1 MLKNK
6 IVALGNPFLDVTAP
20 YEKVKELLG
29 GIDPYG
35 YFGATKGSSD
45 VSDKIWNFFME
56 TKIERE
62 YPMSP
67 GCTSANASYLI
78 ANLNEIEEK
87 DSQVVY
93 IGAMH
98 DGHVLAYRFIHGTR
112 NDGFPRSVTP
122 LFINDTDQGPTCALV
137 IIDNGERTFIK
148 TPPVDIT
155 IADLTGKYWFKDRTE
170 LRAPIDEIREAQILL
185 LNGYDVMSKQESSK
199 YAVREANKA
208 GGFVVLD
215 VANYGLFSQSMLTF
229 CDEGLR
235 YGMVVASGKI
245 DLADIEKFFR
255 KGTDIFINTLGEEG
269 SVIYTK
275 DMAPVSIPMVRSLR
289 PFQNQNGAGDA
300 YIGKF
305 LHSLMPYLKDDGL
318 NDLLHDSSML
328 HQIGLS
334 SSFWAGQVCGYEAA
348 RIPIH
353 EISKNYVAWQNTR

>member
-20 YEKVKELLG
+20 YDVVRELLG
-29 GIDPYG
+29 DIDPYE

-45 VSDKIWNFFME
+45 VSEKIWDFFMK

-87 DSQVVY
+87 DSEVVY

-98 DGHVLAYRFIHGTR
+98 DGHVLGYRFIHGTR
-112 NDGFPRSVTP
+112 DDGFPKGVTP

-148 TPPVDIT
+148 TPPVDIS
-155 IADLTGKYWFKDRTE
+155 IADLTKEYWFRERTIR
-170 LRAPIDEIREAQILL
+170 RAPIDEIREARILL
-185 LNGYDVMSKQESSK
+185 LNGYDVMSKQDSSK
-199 YAVREANKA
+199 FAIKEANKA

-215 VANYGLFSQSMLTF
+215 VANYGLFSRSMLDF

-235 YGMVVASGKI
+235 YEMVVASGKI
-245 DLADIEKFFR
+245 DSADIGKFFR
-255 KGTDIFINTLGEEG
+255 KGTEIFINTLGEEG
-269 SVIYTK
+269 SVIYTRQL
-275 DMAPVSIPMVRSLR
+275 DPIGIPMVRSIR
-289 PFQNQNGAGDA
+289 PFKNQNGAGDA

-305 LHSLMPYLKDDGL
+305 LHSLMPYLRDDGL
-318 NDLLHDSSML
+318 DDLLHDSSML
-328 HQIGLS
+328 HQMGLS
-334 SSFWAGQVCGYEAA
+334 ASFWAGQVCGYEAA
-348 RIPIH
+348 RIPMP
-353 EISKNYVAWQNTR
+353 EIAENYVASQTYK